1 MEVYKIAELGLA
13 YAQSLWAYHTEGD
26 PHPFSASFAVTNK
39 CNLQC
44 SYCNCPNLKTPEL
57 TLPQIEI
64 LFAKLKK
71 MGVIRLGLLGGEP
84 LVRKDIG
91 DVIAIAK
98 KMNFF
103 ISMNT
108 NLLLYKKYEAVLDPV
123 DYFFTSLDG
132 SPEKHIAN
140 RGHHDY
146 GRILEAIRSIV
157 EKKRKVTAICVVTD
171 PDYEAVDYLMNLA
184 RKEKIDIHLQPE
196 CYDAENTKR
205 SAPSSL
211 ENNAMR
217 DYWKHIKELKS
228 KGAPITSSHAY
239 LDYLTGWQNYSQTA
253 VYDPTTKCAAG
264 LGYIFIDSSGFT
276 FPCPY
281 TKGHV
286 PGVNLLETSWA
297 DGFNPRT
304 PCTKCIVGPM
314 LEFNLLFEKPVR
326 SLAGTFSK
334 IS

>member
-1 MEVYKIAELGLA
+1 MRVSKVAQLGLG
-13 YAQSLWAYHTEGD
+13 YAQSLWSYRTGSG
-26 PHPFSASFAVTNK
+26 PRPFSASFAVTNK

-57 TLPQIEI
+57 TLNQIGI
-64 LFAKLKK
+64 LFTKLKK

-91 DVIAIAK
+91 EVIALAR

-108 NLLLYKKYEAVLDPV
+108 NLLLYKKFESVLEPV
-123 DYFFTSLDG
+123 DYYFTSLDG

-140 RGHHDY
+140 RGNHDY
-146 GRILEAIRSIV
+146 NRVLAAIRSLV
-157 EKKRKVTAICVVTD
+157 DKKKKVTAICVVTD
-171 PDYEAVDYLMNLA
+171 PDFEAVDYLIKLA
-184 RKEKIDIHLQPE
+184 KKEKIDIHFQPE

-211 ENNAMR
+211 DNYAMR
-217 DYWKHIKELKS
+217 NYWKHIKELKS
-228 KGAPITSSHAY
+228 KGAPITSSFAY
-239 LDYLTGWQNYSQTA
+239 LNYLIAWQNYAQTS
-253 VYDPTTKCAAG
+253 VYDSQIKCAAG

-276 FPCPY
+276 YPCPY
-281 TKGHV
+281 TKGQV
-286 PGVNLLETSWA
+286 AGVNLLETDWTE
-297 DGFNPRT
+297 GFNART

-314 LEFNLLFEKPVR
+314 LEFNLLFDRPIR
-326 SLAGTFSK
+326 SIAGAFNK
-334 IS
+334 IV